1 MDTALITFS
10 VFMLL
15 FLGIGVSAIRVR
27 KASVDDYL
35 IGGREMGPWLSA
47 LSAASTNCS
56 GFMFIGLIGLSYTLG
71 VYAFWFLIGIV
82 AGTFWVWR
90 VFVPKMRELSGAQEA
105 TTYLQFI
112 LPPRPVSSH
121 APTDRRAHI
130 GIDRWFA
137 GLITLFFLALYAAAQ
152 LKAGTKA
159 LHTLF
164 DWPPYAGI
172 WMSAGLILLY
182 CLTGG
187 YRASVWSDAAQSVVM
202 FVAMSLLAYTS
213 LDQLGG
219 WSGMIERLSAQDP
232 QLSQLFPTDAPLY
245 KGWLSGFSWACLGI
259 GCLGQPHIMIRPIAL
274 KTVSDV
280 APTRR
285 IFFSYYILFVAIS
298 VLVGVC
304 ARALIPLGVH
314 PFDPELALPHLAS
327 AQLTPA
333 LIGVVLAGVFAS
345 TISTADSQVLSCS
358 AVLGQDLS
366 EFGQQSYRRQRWA
379 TMTVILVVATLAT
392 FAPSS
397 VFTLVILAWSALA
410 APFVP
415 LVVLQCLRRPLTPTH
430 RLGVMLS
437 ALFVFGLCRVFG
449 APWMLSELFYAWA
462 GAGLYYM
469 ITLKLDQR
477 ESA

>member
-10 VFMLL
+10 LFMLI

-27 KASVDDYL
+27 EDSVDDYL

-90 VFVPKMRELSGAQEA
+90 VFVPKMREVSGEQEA

-112 LPPRPVSSH
+112 LPASS
-121 APTDRRAHI
+121 PSQPPIDRRPNI
-130 GIDRWFA
+130 EIDRWLA

-152 LKAGTKA
+152 LQAGTKA
-159 LHTLF
+159 LHSLF

-219 WSGMIERLSAQDP
+219 WSGMLDRLSAQDVH
-232 QLSQLFPTDAPLY
+232 LSQLFPSDAPLY
-245 KGWLSGFSWACLGI
+245 KGWLSGFSWACLGV

-274 KTVSDV
+274 KSVSDV

-304 ARALIPLGVH
+304 ARALIPLGTN
-314 PFDPELALPHLAS
+314 PFDPELALPQLAS
-327 AQLTPA
+327 AQLSPA
-333 LIGVVLAGVFAS
+333 LIGVILAGVFAS

-366 EFGQQSYRRQRWA
+366 EVGRHSYKRQRWA
-379 TMTVILVVATLAT
+379 TMTVILAVAALAT

-415 LVVLQCLRRPLTPTH
+415 LVVLRCLRRSLTPNQ

-437 ALFVFGLCRVFG
+437 ALSVFALCRMFG
-449 APWMLSELFYAWA
+449 APWMLSELLYAWA

-469 ITLKLDQR
+469 ISLRLAPR
-477 ESA
+477 ESP